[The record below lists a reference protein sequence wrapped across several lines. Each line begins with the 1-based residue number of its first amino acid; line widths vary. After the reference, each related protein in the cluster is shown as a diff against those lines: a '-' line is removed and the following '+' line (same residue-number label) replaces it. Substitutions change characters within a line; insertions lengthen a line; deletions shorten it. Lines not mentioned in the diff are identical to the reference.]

1 MLNIIKKKFGNLCSN
16 GKRIYI
22 EDPILNKA
30 GFNIGLS
37 YSTKICCPNN
47 EVIFYINENGNKI
60 SKKVK
65 KTVEIPV
72 IDKTGKEIEEAFNN
86 CSSMLISIYFN
97 KIVIKGIKNTKESIE
112 ELGNIQHKL
121 SCVTF
126 CAGAG
131 ITSYFNKKVGFREV
145 AAVEYNPKTGKNS
158 KFSDIYEVNNPE
170 VLMLNIPIE
179 NVKGKDI
186 PKSDLWVATLDCT
199 DFSKLASTKKEYQTM
214 HLFVHLLRIFY
225 EKKKEDRPNSILI
238 ENVPEFEKIAGNVLK
253 LCFQEEG
260 YEVNMKKLN
269 SLEFG
274 SRTKRER
281 LFLFASIFHGFKFP
295 EKTGE
300 IKTPILQDGK
310 ITLESLNFKSPFEN
324 KTLNY
329 YIKRDCKT
337 HNHKFKTIDITK
349 DSYFE
354 TIVKQHSKGKAS
366 NWIKHPTEEKY
377 AYIEREE
384 HLKYLHDIP
393 EEYYLGTSVNS
404 FSEAIGQSVCGKT
417 YSLIIE
423 TVYRFISNCFGAE
436 KQLKFE
442 F

>member
-1 MLNIIKKKFGNLCSN
+1 MI
-16 GKRIYI
+16 
-22 EDPILNKA
+22 
-30 GFNIGLS
+30 
-37 YSTKICCPNN
+37 
-47 EVIFYINENGNKI
+47 
-60 SKKVK
+60 
-65 KTVEIPV
+65 
-72 IDKTGKEIEEAFNN
+72 
-86 CSSMLISIYFN
+86 
-97 KIVIKGIKNTKESIE
+97 
-112 ELGNIQHKL
+112 
-121 SCVTF
+121 
-126 CAGAG
+126 
-131 ITSYFNKKVGFREV
+131 
-145 AAVEYNPKTGKNS
+145 
-158 KFSDIYEVNNPE
+158 
-170 VLMLNIPIE
+170 NIPIE
-179 NVKGKDI
+179 KVTGNDI

-238 ENVPEFEKIAGNVLK
+238 ENVPEFEKIAGNILK

-281 LFLFASIFHGFKFP
+281 LFFFASIFQGFKFP

-300 IKTPILQDGK
+300 MKTPILQDGK
-310 ITLESLNFKSPFEN
+310 ITLESLNFKSPSEN